1 VTRRRARCPDDDGF
15 TLTELVVV
23 MFILGIVLAVVQTT
37 MVMTS
42 RTVSDNNL
50 RVSQTE
56 QARAA
61 MDAMSKLLRT
71 AVLPSQLN
79 GSCPSCNVAA
89 FVQATATSVQFY
101 ADVDNDQNL
110 VGPSRVTYVVTA
122 GGDLTETVQPPDAH
136 APDNRSYTYC
146 AAGPGCP
153 VTSRVLARNVQTTS
167 PIFTYYD
174 RTGAA
179 LGVVPLTAAELA
191 AVDSVDVVLTVRGA
205 RTQPVN
211 PVTVTERVTLPNADA
226 VAPPSGP

>member
-1 VTRRRARCPDDDGF
+1 VTRRRARRSLDDGF

-23 MFILGIVLAVVQTT
+23 MFILGVVLAVVQTT

-61 MDAMSKLLRT
+61 MDAMSRSLRT
-71 AVLPSQLN
+71 AVLPAQL
-79 GSCPSCNVAA
+79 GGTCSACNVAA
-89 FVQATATSVQFY
+89 FVQATSTSVQFY

-122 GGDLTETVQPPDAH
+122 SGDLTETVQPPDAH

-146 AAGPGCP
+146 APGPGCP
-153 VTSRVLARNVQTTS
+153 VVSRVLARNVQATS
-167 PIFTYYD
+167 PVFAYYD

-179 LGVVPLTAAELA
+179 LAVVPLTAAELA
-191 AVDSVDVVLTVRGA
+191 AVDSVDLVLTVRGA
-205 RTQPVN
+205 RTQHVN

-226 VAPPSGP
+226 VAPASGS